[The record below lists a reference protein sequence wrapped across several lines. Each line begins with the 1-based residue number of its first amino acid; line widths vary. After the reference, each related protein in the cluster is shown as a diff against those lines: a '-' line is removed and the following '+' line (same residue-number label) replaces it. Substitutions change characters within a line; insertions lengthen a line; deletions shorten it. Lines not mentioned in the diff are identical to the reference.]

1 MGVSGHDTQTGMGRA
16 LLFSLFFL
24 FYLTLIVKSSS
35 QEVYRFDGQ
44 SLRNLLVLNN
54 DAVIVGSNTH
64 LYKLGSTLIEEISL
78 HLSEVNQ
85 LLLQIDNT
93 NLTEDILSCQESRCL
108 LIGSQTL
115 SNSNVTN
122 PSLTSVLFPGQED
135 LSAIFTGNLE
145 FFVARESGESSLT
158 SSSITKF
165 RYSTVSNLQL
175 VIVGEQRE
183 ANSFTNRDFLTNF
196 HYNGFVYYVF
206 ILSGASI
213 RVGRVCISDPGL
225 EDIGER
231 VLTTYMEAKLECL
244 GISNSAKSVATFLEY
259 NGHPIILISGP
270 GIGSNIICSFNVT
283 LIDQAMDEKLDNC
296 KNGMGQFNLKRNSRT
311 SCPTGL
317 SNSQKQ
323 VSIKL

>member
-1 MGVSGHDTQTGMGRA
+1 MQ
-16 LLFSLFFL
+16 
-24 FYLTLIVKSSS
+24 SSS
-35 QEVYRFDGQ
+35 YQFNGQ

-54 DAVIVGSNTH
+54 DAVIVGSSTH
-64 LYKLGSTLIEEISL
+64 LYKLGSTLNEEISL
-78 HLSEVNQ
+78 QLSEVNR
-85 LLLQIDNT
+85 LLLQINNT
-93 NLTEDILSCQESRCL
+93 NLTEDILSCQETSCL
-108 LIGSQTL
+108 LVGSQTL
-115 SNSNVTN
+115 SNSSVTN

-135 LSAIFTGNLE
+135 LSAIFSRNLE
-145 FFVARESGESSLT
+145 FFVARERISSQT

-183 ANSFTNRDFLTNF
+183 VNLFTERNFLTNF

-206 ILSGASI
+206 ILSGTSI
-213 RVGRVCISDPGL
+213 RVARVCISDPGL
-225 EDIGER
+225 EDAGER
-231 VLTTYMEAKLECL
+231 SLTTYTEAELKCS

-296 KNGMGQFNLKRNSRT
+296 KNGIGQFNLERNSRT
-311 SCPTGL
+311 PCPTSL